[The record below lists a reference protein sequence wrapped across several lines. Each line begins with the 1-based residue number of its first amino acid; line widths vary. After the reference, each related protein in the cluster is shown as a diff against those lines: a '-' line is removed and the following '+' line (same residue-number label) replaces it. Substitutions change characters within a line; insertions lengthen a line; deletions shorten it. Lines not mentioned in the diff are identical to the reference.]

1 MRGIV
6 SNATPLIYLAKVG
19 KLELLRKVFGAVLIP
34 EEVKVEVVEKGK
46 ELGERDAYTVEKAI
60 TEGWLKV
67 LATQSIDIPIQLD
80 PGEIAVLSLAKKLE
94 LKEVLVDEASARMAA
109 RLLDLKPRG
118 TLFVLLKALSMK
130 EIDIDEFH
138 EILNLMI
145 RQGFR
150 LKEEVYLEALGEAKR
165 ITSPH

>member
-1 MRGIV
+1 MRSIV

-19 KLELLRKVFGAVLIP
+19 KLELLRKVFGDVLIP

-46 ELGERDAYTVEKAI
+46 ELGERDAYTIEKAI

-130 EIDIDEFH
+130 EIDIDDFH